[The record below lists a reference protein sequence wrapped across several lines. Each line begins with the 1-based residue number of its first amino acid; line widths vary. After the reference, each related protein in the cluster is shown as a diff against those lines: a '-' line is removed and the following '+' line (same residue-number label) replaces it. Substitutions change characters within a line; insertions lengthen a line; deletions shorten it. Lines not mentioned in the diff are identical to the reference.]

1 MPEKSMRGQFA
12 EARGISSVESAA
24 FGPLRLA
31 VDIRRWLGDTGLSVA
46 AKAMFVL
53 NEVDDREFGD
63 NLTLAESFDV
73 KYFYT
78 PSSVLTSRRL
88 NLFVEDGRNL
98 WHRLPLS
105 MSLGSTGS
113 ENFRTPDIGLNKLGL
128 HDEEPSVMSEIGVT
142 REETERLVEVI
153 DEITENYAEMAV
165 GLTEL
170 TAVPRV
176 ILTKD
181 ELKLPR
187 AELARLRTR
196 RGSENRILTQMTL
209 EGIYQAVQRRDGVP
223 GQNFTNRGYLAT
235 I

>member
-1 MPEKSMRGQFA
+1 MREQFA
-12 EARGISSVESAA
+12 EARDISSVESAA

-53 NEVDDREFGD
+53 DHIDETEFGERP
-63 NLTLAESFDV
+63 TSEEGFEV

-88 NLFVEDGRNL
+88 NLLVANSRGI

-105 MSLGSTGS
+105 MSTGSTGS
-113 ENFRTPDIGLNKLGL
+113 ENFRVPEIGLDKIGL
-128 HDEEPSVMSEIGVT
+128 DNEEPAVMNEIGVT
-142 REETERLVEVI
+142 REETERLVAVI

-170 TAVPRV
+170 TQAQRV
-176 ILTKD
+176 DITKD
-181 ELKLPR
+181 ELKLPK
-187 AELARLRTR
+187 AELARLKTR

-209 EGIYQAVQRRDGVP
+209 EGIYQAVQRRDGLP
-223 GQNFTNRGYLAT
+223 GQNFTNRGYFAT